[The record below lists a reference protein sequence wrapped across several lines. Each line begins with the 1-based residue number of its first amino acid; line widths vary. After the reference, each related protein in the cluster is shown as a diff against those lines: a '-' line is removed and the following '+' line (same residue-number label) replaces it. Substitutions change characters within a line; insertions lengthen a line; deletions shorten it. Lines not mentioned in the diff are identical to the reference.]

1 MQEHL
6 IVTLDGTDYLVEPGT
21 SLLEF
26 IKSRDTF
33 VPSICYNESMG
44 PIQTCD
50 TCMVEID
57 GKIERACSTVVN
69 RPMTVNTQNNDV
81 KAKSFRSHLENICC
95 IVRYVI
101 TITVIVKYI
110 TLDAWGLEEQ
120 SYEYKTKPYEKDY
133 GPFYR
138 YDPDQCIL
146 CGRCVKRVKI
156 SK

>member
-26 IKSRDTF
+26 IKSRDTL
-33 VPSICYNESMG
+33 PSICYNESMG

-81 KAKSFRSHLENICC
+81 KASQKEALDRILETYA
-95 IVRYVI
+95 V
-101 TITVIVKYI
+101 
-110 TLDAWGLEEQ
+110 L
-120 SYEYKTKPYEKDY
+120 Y
-133 GPFYR
+133 GM
-138 YDPDQCIL
+138 
-146 CGRCVKRVKI
+146 
-156 SK
+156 

>member
-6 IVTLDGTDYLVEPGT
+6 IVTLDGTDYLVEPRT

-81 KAKSFRSHLENICC
+81 KASQKEALDRILEKHMC

-110 TLDAWGLEEQ
+110 TLWTHGD
-120 SYEYKTKPYEKDY
+120 
-133 GPFYR
+133 
-138 YDPDQCIL
+138 
-146 CGRCVKRVKI
+146 
-156 SK
+156 

>member
-81 KAKSFRSHLENICC
+81 KASQKEALDRILEKHIF
-95 IVRYVI
+95 V
-101 TITVIVKYI
+101 
-110 TLDAWGLEEQ
+110 L
-120 SYEYKTKPYEKDY
+120 Y
-133 GPFYR
+133 GM
-138 YDPDQCIL
+138 
-146 CGRCVKRVKI
+146 
-156 SK
+156 

>member
-50 TCMVEID
+50 TCMVD
-57 GKIERACSTVVN
+57 
-69 RPMTVNTQNNDV
+69 
-81 KAKSFRSHLENICC
+81 
-95 IVRYVI
+95 
-101 TITVIVKYI
+101 
-110 TLDAWGLEEQ
+110 
-120 SYEYKTKPYEKDY
+120 
-133 GPFYR
+133 
-138 YDPDQCIL
+138 
-146 CGRCVKRVKI
+146 
-156 SK
+156 

>member
-81 KAKSFRSHLENICC
+81 KASQKEALDRILENICC

-110 TLDAWGLEEQ
+110 TLWTHGD
-120 SYEYKTKPYEKDY
+120 
-133 GPFYR
+133 
-138 YDPDQCIL
+138 
-146 CGRCVKRVKI
+146 
-156 SK
+156 

>member
-6 IVTLDGTDYLVEPGT
+6 IVTLDGTDYLVEHGT

-33 VPSICYNESMG
+33 VPSICYNRSMG

-81 KAKSFRSHLENICC
+81 KASQKEALDRILEKHMLYC
-95 IVRYVI
+95 
-101 TITVIVKYI
+101 TVCDYNNGDCEIHNAM
-110 TLDAWGLEEQ
+110 DAWGLEEQ
-120 SYEYKTKPYEKDY
+120 SYEYKTKPYEKTMVHSIDMTQTNV
-133 GPFYR
+133 FF
-138 YDPDQCIL
+138 
-146 CGRCVKRVKI
+146 VVVV
-156 SK
+156 

>member
-81 KAKSFRSHLENICC
+81 KASQKEALDRILENICR

-110 TLDAWGLEEQ
+110 TLWTHGD
-120 SYEYKTKPYEKDY
+120 
-133 GPFYR
+133 
-138 YDPDQCIL
+138 
-146 CGRCVKRVKI
+146 
-156 SK
+156 

>member
-81 KAKSFRSHLENICC
+81 KASQKEALDRILENIC

-110 TLDAWGLEEQ
+110 TLWTHGD
-120 SYEYKTKPYEKDY
+120 
-133 GPFYR
+133 
-138 YDPDQCIL
+138 
-146 CGRCVKRVKI
+146 
-156 SK
+156 